1 MAVACAGGK
10 QRELE
15 GSSEYEAMQIQ
26 HSETGGLTAVDLA
39 YTNTRRP
46 TAIAMAPPRSKLD
59 SSDTQQQMP
68 LLYSCSRLRS
78 RHGSFRLTESSSCRG
93 KLRGSELHTQTQRCQ
108 RTLER
113 ISLSLTRASAAI
125 RERDSQSTRLHIP
138 TQSRGKQV
146 PTGRV
151 DASPASSSTRTAPP

>member
-108 RTLER
+108 RARGNGTW
-113 ISLSLTRASAAI
+113 
-125 RERDSQSTRLHIP
+125 
-138 TQSRGKQV
+138 TQSWNLDMDKDGEGEKREKEGKEE
-146 PTGRV
+146 TGDRNNEK
-151 DASPASSSTRTAPP
+151 AR